1 MYRYRALETA
11 FWLGLQNVN
20 AIYISSIE
28 TEELIR
34 ELEENFKLVLHFRK
48 KSLKF
53 LIARIL
59 KLTFCYK

>member
-48 KSLKF
+48 KALYF
-53 LIARIL
+53 
-59 KLTFCYK
+59 